1 MCQHLGYSVDSVQ
14 RPLASSDAVCPGRA
28 SLLLH
33 SCPAGSLPWGIPYP
47 GGVPCP
53 GTPALGDPLPCG
65 IPALGVP
72 ALGDTCPGGSL
83 SWGPSHFITVASP
96 PPPASL
102 HLTDG
107 LPQNTPP
114 LGRSSRLRGLNWR
127 PWTLGALCYT
137 GSQLGGTLQSPPSR
151 SCTCVPPVG
160 TSTGYEYVCVSVHT
174 HAHMHTY
181 PCAYTLTHL
190 R

>member
-1 MCQHLGYSVDSVQ
+1 MPWKGRPIAALLPCRIPALGD
-14 RPLASSDAVCPGRA
+14 P
-28 SLLLH
+28 
-33 SCPAGSLPWGIPYP
+33 LPW
-47 GGVPCP
+47 GVPCP